1 MSGARHE
8 IGDLKR
14 QPAEYSADEIDAGFD
29 ALSERLDRIEKA
41 VSTMAWWLTQT
52 PDAAEEM
59 VCGKHEASATPS
71 AFRDVLLAMARS
83 VAGAVDE

>member
-1 MSGARHE
+1 MSGLADSNRR
-8 IGDLKR
+8 KR

-52 PDAAEEM
+52 PDSFGHHDARGIEEILK
-59 VCGKHEASATPS
+59 GEET
-71 AFRDVLLAMARS
+71 
-83 VAGAVDE
+83 E